1 MVTQAQND
9 VLKVAEGTD
18 VTYNVGKPAETITF
32 AFEANF
38 KPAVAASADWITVGE
53 PVAASADEGVVA
65 YTLSIEVAANDG
77 EPREGKVTIAHPENA
92 ELNLEVTIK
101 QEGEEPLPEG
111 AVRIPD
117 ANFRAKLLAL
127 GYIESADSEVCKV
140 LDDGTTIPMMNVS
153 SCQIADLTGIEVF
166 TNITTLN
173 VSSNPLA
180 RLDLSKNPNITNLS
194 VNNVPNLTYVDLG
207 EMNLSW
213 FDPRNLQSKLLT
225 VISRGNVKEL
235 ETNGAMT
242 EIDLSQ
248 CYNITT
254 VKLNG
259 CSSLTGTVDL
269 RNCAAIKN
277 LGLNLCSQLEKVIL
291 PKSVEGL
298 VNISGT
304 YNENLEITY
313 E

>member
-1 MVTQAQND
+1 
-9 VLKVAEGTD
+9 
-18 VTYNVGKPAETITF
+18 
-32 AFEANF
+32 
-38 KPAVAASADWITVGE
+38 
-53 PVAASADEGVVA
+53 
-65 YTLSIEVAANDG
+65 
-77 EPREGKVTIAHPENA
+77 
-92 ELNLEVTIK
+92 
-101 QEGEEPLPEG
+101 
-111 AVRIPD
+111 
-117 ANFRAKLLAL
+117 
-127 GYIESADSEVCKV
+127 
-140 LDDGTTIPMMNVS
+140 
-153 SCQIADLTGIEVF
+153 
-166 TNITTLN
+166 
-173 VSSNPLA
+173 
-180 RLDLSKNPNITNLS
+180 
-194 VNNVPNLTYVDLG
+194 
-207 EMNLSW
+207 
-213 FDPRNLQSKLLT
+213 
-225 VISRGNVKEL
+225 
-235 ETNGAMT
+235 MT

>member
-1 MVTQAQND
+1 M
-9 VLKVAEGTD
+9 
-18 VTYNVGKPAETITF
+18 
-32 AFEANF
+32 
-38 KPAVAASADWITVGE
+38 
-53 PVAASADEGVVA
+53 
-65 YTLSIEVAANDG
+65 
-77 EPREGKVTIAHPENA
+77 TIAHPENA